1 MSDRPFLTRRSVV
14 AGAAA
19 LTAGSLAHAN
29 SSQVRPQASVVGAC
43 TVTDCKFYEDH
54 ECHAG
59 EIEVR
64 IGSTG
69 AVCGTYTPDWQSRP
83 RP

>member
-1 MSDRPFLTRRSVV
+1 MSNRTFLTRRSVV

-29 SSQVRPQASVVGAC
+29 SSQVRPQGSVVGAC
-43 TVTDCKFYEDH
+43 SVTDCKFNEDH

-64 IGSTG
+64 TGASG
-69 AVCGTYTPDWQSRP
+69 AVCGTYTPEGQSRP